1 MKEAFDLLTEERY
14 LCMGCM
20 SVLDE
25 TGNCRCGYDE
35 DAPTDEACVPVR
47 TLIGGRYIAGRMVR
61 MNGEAITYIG
71 FDKENEEKVFIHEYM
86 PKKIAKRNDL
96 TGEVVPYSGCEAQYK
111 TLMADFYDLFD
122 ALRNF
127 RHTEYMMPVI
137 NVIRDNNTVYAV
149 YKYIKTISYG
159 DYLSHNGGEF
169 TWPQVKKLFMPLFT
183 TLTYLHSNGF
193 VHRGISPESIRVNAK
208 GQLML
213 WDFGTAVLYSKD
225 SMVEP
230 NLTAG
235 YSAPEQYSNGYW
247 QGEWTDVY
255 SVAAVLYKSL
265 TGTLPVDAESR
276 KEVDHLCP
284 PEQLNVNISSSV
296 SDAILN
302 AMTVNGEYRTR
313 SIDDFTAELL
323 ESTGSNTK
331 LFGVNEEAVIKKA
344 EEKSHKSENE
354 RRPKKEKRKIRV
366 PWGLVVFIIMLAVLL
381 GIVAFL
387 FKYTEVLGFGNRSN
401 LDNSESSYE
410 SSSYDDTEPNGYLL
424 SVPNFVGRM
433 RANVEN
439 NSDYAKFDLVFE
451 EENNNEYVEGMIF
464 EQSVKYRTEV
474 EEGATIV
481 LKVSK
486 GPEKVPMPELIGMTI
501 EEATAV
507 LTEMGISFQ
516 IIPNFSAEYEYNIV
530 YDQSIPK
537 DTEVAVSDRMNKVY
551 IYYGALESS
560 GDDPWSSGSSS
571 DSSSNPGVT
580 VIVPG
585 G

>member
-1 MKEAFDLLTEERY
+1 MLTEERY

-25 TGNCRCGYDE
+25 NGNCRCGYDE
-35 DAPTDEACVPVR
+35 DAPTDEACIPVR
-47 TLIGGRYIAGRMVR
+47 TVVGERYIIGRMTK

-86 PKKIAKRNDL
+86 PQKIAKRNEL
-96 TGEVVPYSGCEAQYK
+96 TGEVVPFPGCETQYK
-111 TLMADFYDLFD
+111 TLMADFFDLFD

-127 RHTEYMMPVI
+127 RHTEYMMPVT

-169 TWPQVKKLFMPLFT
+169 TWPQVKRLFMPLFT

-213 WDFGTAVLYSKD
+213 CGFGTAALYSKD
-225 SMVEP
+225 SIVEP
-230 NLTAG
+230 NLSAG
-235 YSAPEQYSNGYW
+235 YSAPEQYSAGYW

-276 KEVDHLCP
+276 KEADNLCP
-284 PEQLNVNISSSV
+284 PEELNINISSSV

-302 AMTVNGEYRTR
+302 AMTVSSEYRTR

-323 ESTGSNTK
+323 ESAGSNTK
-331 LFGVNEEAVIKKA
+331 LFGVTEEAEIKKA
-344 EEKSHKSENE
+344 EEEYFPQEKE
-354 RRPKKEKRKIRV
+354 RRQKKEKKKVRI
-366 PWGLVVFIIMLAVLL
+366 PWGFVVFIIMLAVLL

-387 FKYTEVLGFGNRSN
+387 FRYTEVLGFGNRSN
-401 LDNSESSYE
+401 LDNSDSSSQSSSYE
-410 SSSYDDTEPNGYLL
+410 EDNQSGYLIT
-424 SVPNFVGRM
+424 VPNFVGRM
-433 RANVEN
+433 RNNVESN
-439 NSDYAKFDLVFE
+439 EDYSKFSLVFE
-451 EENNNEYVEGMIF
+451 EENNNDYVEGMIF
-464 EQSVKYRTEV
+464 DQSVKYRTEV
-474 EEGATIV
+474 EEGTTIV
-481 LKVSK
+481 LKVSI
-486 GPEKVPMPELIGMTI
+486 GPEKVPMPDLIGSTL
-501 EEATAV
+501 EEATA
-507 LTEMGISFQ
+507 LLAEMGISFQ
-516 IIPNFSAEYEYNIV
+516 LVPNYSAEYEYNIV
-530 YDQSIPK
+530 YDQSVPK
-537 DTEVAVSDRMNKVY
+537 DTEVAVSDRMSKVY

-560 GDDPWSSGSSS
+560 GNDPWGGSSG

-580 VIVPG
+580 VITPG